1 MESEVTKENFKE
13 LLYALVESHFVKIK
27 VFEPRNCIS
36 LTKLDQY
43 SNSNESSYETL
54 ASNET
59 LAINANEEFIKFKNS
74 IIEGFDVLKSSF
86 FAEVNSFKNKHL
98 NSYANEVS
106 LNNSERLTRQL
117 LRQYYFLR
125 EQLKNRGEIIN
136 SLLQQLSKNYV
147 YLFIYLFIYSFELY
161 FMLAK

>member
-74 IIEGFDVLKSSF
+74 IIEDLMS
-86 FAEVNSFKNKHL
+86 
-98 NSYANEVS
+98 
-106 LNNSERLTRQL
+106 
-117 LRQYYFLR
+117 
-125 EQLKNRGEIIN
+125 
-136 SLLQQLSKNYV
+136 
-147 YLFIYLFIYSFELY
+147 
-161 FMLAK
+161 